1 MPVLT
6 LERKKSKRSKIR
18 YAEYYDLQKALD
30 GLYADSTKGKVFS
43 HLMALIT
50 SEQNIKMAYRTIK
63 GNTGSGTAG
72 VDKRTM
78 QDLAKL
84 DERQYVA
91 LIQKQFKSYHP
102 RPVRRVEIPKP
113 NGKTRPLGIPTI
125 VDRIVQQCVLQILE
139 PICEAKFYDH
149 SYGFRPNRSTE
160 HAIARC
166 NQLIQL
172 SHLHYVVD
180 IDIKGFFDNVNHT
193 KLIQQMW
200 EIGIRDKKLLC
211 IIREMLKA
219 PIVLSNGEMLHP
231 SKGTPQGG
239 ILSPLLSNIV
249 LNELDWWIASQ
260 WEWMPMHGSAKYT
273 CLNANGSINRGY
285 QYRVLKESRLKP
297 VFIVRY
303 ADDFKLFCRS
313 RKDAFCLYAATTQ
326 WLKERLK
333 LDISPEKSKVV
344 NLKQHYSEYLG
355 FKMKARRK
363 GEKYVVCSHMSDKAQ
378 ERAKNQ
384 LAECIKAIQRPKS
397 EQDQHKQIFRYNS
410 IVAGMHNYYRI
421 ATCVNLDFS
430 PIAFAIGKQMKNRL
444 GKQGLSKKGKLG
456 KGYIRDKYGGSSQ
469 IRFLRGHPLVPV
481 GYIRHKNPLSKKRS
495 VNRYTES
502 GREEIHKML
511 GINVEILTWLM
522 RNPRLGQ
529 SVEYAD
535 NRISLYA
542 AQYGKCAVTGE
553 VLKRHEIHCHHKVP
567 KSKGGTDAYANLII
581 VCEAVHQLIHATD
594 EATIRRL
601 LQTLSLD
608 SAQRKK
614 LNKLREQANL
624 ETI

>member
-1 MPVLT
+1 MLT
-6 LERKKSKRSKIR
+6 SKRRKPKRSKIR
-18 YAEYYDLQKALD
+18 YAEYYDLQKTLD
-30 GLYADSTKGKVFS
+30 GLYADSSKGKEFS
-43 HLMALIT
+43 HLMEIISSA
-50 SEQNIKMAYRTIK
+50 ENIKMAYRAIK
-63 GNTGSGTAG
+63 GNTGSSTAG
-72 VDKRTM
+72 VDKRTI
-78 QDLAKL
+78 QDLARM
-84 DERQYVA
+84 DEEKYVA
-91 LIQKQFKSYHP
+91 LIQKQFMSYHP
-102 RPVRRVEIPKP
+102 HPVRRVEIPKP

-125 VDRIVQQCVLQILE
+125 VDRIVQQCVLQVLE

-200 EIGIRDKKLLC
+200 QMGIRDKRLLC

-219 PIVLSNGEMLHP
+219 PIVMPDGETIHP
-231 SKGTPQGG
+231 DRGTPQGG

-260 WEWMPMHGSAKYT
+260 WELMPMHGSAQYAYP
-273 CLNANGSINRGY
+273 NANGSVNRGY
-285 QYRVLKESRLKP
+285 QYRTLRKSRLKE

-303 ADDFKLFCRS
+303 ADDFKLFCQN
-313 RKDAFCLYAATTQ
+313 RKDALCLYEATSQ
-326 WLKERLK
+326 WLKQRLK

-344 NLKQHYSEYLG
+344 SLKQHYSEYLG
-355 FKMKARRK
+355 FKMKVRRK
-363 GEKYVVCSHMSDKAQ
+363 GEKYVICSHMSDKAQ
-378 ERAKNQ
+378 KRVKSQ
-384 LAECIKAIQRPKS
+384 LTECIKAIQHPNGDL
-397 EQDQHKQIFRYNS
+397 DQHKQIFRYNS
-410 IVAGMHNYYRI
+410 IVVGMHNYYQV

-444 GKQGLSKKGKLG
+444 GKQGLSKQGKLE

-469 IRFLRGHPLVPV
+469 IRFLKGHPLVPI
-481 GYIRHKNPLSKKRS
+481 GYIRNKNPLGKKRS
-495 VNRYTES
+495 INRYTED
-502 GREEIHKML
+502 GRKEIHKML

-522 RNPRLGQ
+522 CHPRLGQ

-542 AQYGKCAVTGE
+542 AQNGKCAVTGIS
-553 VLKRHEIHCHHKVP
+553 LNRHEIHCHHKTP
-567 KSKGGTDAYANLII
+567 KSRGGTDAYANLVI
-581 VCEAVHQLIHATD
+581 VSGIVHQLIHTMD
-594 EATIRRL
+594 EENICRL
-601 LQTLSLD
+601 LKILCLD
-608 SAQRKK
+608 EKQLKK
-614 LNKLREQANL
+614 LNKLRKQANL
-624 ETI
+624 KAI

>member
-1 MPVLT
+1 MLT
-6 LERKKSKRSKIR
+6 SERQKSKQSKIR
-18 YAEYYDLQKALD
+18 YAEYYNLQNILD
-30 GLYADSTKGKVFS
+30 GLYADSAKSKVFT
-43 HLMALIT
+43 HLMEIIV
-50 SEQNIKMAYRTIK
+50 SEENIKMAYRTIK

-72 VDKRTM
+72 VDNRTI
-78 QDLAKL
+78 QDLARM
-84 DERQYVA
+84 DEGKYVA

-102 RPVRRVEIPKP
+102 HPVRRVEIPKP

-125 VDRIVQQCVLQILE
+125 VDRIVQQCVLQVLE

-200 EIGIRDKKLLC
+200 QMGIRDKRLLC

-219 PIVLSNGEMLHP
+219 PIVMPDGKILHP
-231 SKGTPQGG
+231 DKGTPQGG

-260 WEWMPMHGSAKYT
+260 WECFKMHKPYKESFCYNGTPNRSA
-273 CLNANGSINRGY
+273 
-285 QYRVLKESRLKP
+285 QYHALKATNLKEVR
-297 VFIVRY
+297 IVRY
-303 ADDFKLFCRS
+303 ADDFKLFCRR
-313 RKDAFCLYAATTQ
+313 RKDAFCMYAATTQ

-333 LDISPEKSKVV
+333 LEISPEKSKIV

-355 FKMKARRK
+355 FKMKARCK
-363 GEKYVVCSHMSDKAQ
+363 GGKYVVCSHMSDKAQ
-378 ERAKNQ
+378 KRVKSQ
-384 LAECIKAIQRPKS
+384 LTECIRAIQHPKNDL
-397 EQDQHKQIFRYNS
+397 DQHRQIFRFNS
-410 IVAGMHNYYRI
+410 IVVGMHNYYQV

-444 GKQGLSKKGKLG
+444 GKQGLSKQGKMENS
-456 KGYIRDKYGGSSQ
+456 YIKSKYGSSGQ
-469 IRFLRGHPLVPV
+469 IRFLKGHPMVPV
-481 GYIRHKNPLSKKRS
+481 GYIRHKNPMSKKRS
-495 VNRYTES
+495 VNRYTED
-502 GREEIHKML
+502 GRKEIHKKL
-511 GINVEILTWLM
+511 GINVGILTWLM
-522 RNPRLGQ
+522 SNPRLGQ

-542 AQYGKCAVTGE
+542 AQYGKCAVTGRI
-553 VLKRHEIHCHHKVP
+553 LNRHEIHCHHKVP
-567 KSKGGTDAYANLII
+567 KSLGGTDVYVNLII
-581 VCEAVHQLIHATD
+581 VSGMVHQLIHATD
-594 EATIRRL
+594 DKTISRL
-601 LQTLSLD
+601 LQELSLD
-608 SAQRKK
+608 EKQRAK
-614 LNKLREQANL
+614 LNKLREQVNL
-624 ETI
+624 KVI